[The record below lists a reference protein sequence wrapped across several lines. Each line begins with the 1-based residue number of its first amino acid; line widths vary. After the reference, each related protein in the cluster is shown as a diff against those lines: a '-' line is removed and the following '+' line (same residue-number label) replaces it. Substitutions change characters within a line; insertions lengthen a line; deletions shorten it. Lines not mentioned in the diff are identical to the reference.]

1 MSAGRPGDAAAALIA
16 ALLASE
22 AEAPLL
28 LPRTMVVGAHPDDET
43 AFAGFRLTRL
53 AGAQFVVTPAM
64 RDELYRRLQ
73 SRNVSVPRAVYD
85 SAAPLLT
92 RALGS
97 QIARYVFGPRAEAA
111 RSLREDPTLIK
122 ALELLQGVDSPKAL
136 LEKGR
141 RS

>member
-1 MSAGRPGDAAAALIA
+1 VGQFRDVMVDYALS
-16 ALLASE
+16 LKGS
-22 AEAPLL
+22 
-28 LPRTMVVGAHPDDET
+28 GAVPN
-43 AFAGFRLTRL
+43 
-53 AGAQFVVTPAM
+53 AQFVVTAAM

-73 SRNVSVPRAVYD
+73 SRNVGVSRAVYD
-85 SAAPLLT
+85 SAAPLVT

-111 RSLREDPTLIK
+111 RSLREDPTLMK